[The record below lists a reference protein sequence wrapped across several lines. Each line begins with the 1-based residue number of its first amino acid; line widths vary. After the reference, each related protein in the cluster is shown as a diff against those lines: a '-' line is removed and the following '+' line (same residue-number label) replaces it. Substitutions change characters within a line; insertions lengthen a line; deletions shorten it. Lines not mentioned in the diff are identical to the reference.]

1 MTYEQILAFG
11 LIAVMMAAFLW
22 EKFRY
27 DVVACVALVAAVVLG
42 LLPAADAF
50 SGFSDDLVII
60 VGSALVVSAGVARS
74 GVVDLAIKRFFP
86 ALTSLHGQ
94 MLLLL
99 VTVTVLSAFIKNIGA
114 LAIMM
119 PVAFQFAR
127 RSSVPPSVFLMPMA
141 FSALLGG
148 LMTQIGTSPNIAVS
162 RLREELTGQ
171 PFTMF
176 DFTPV
181 GATLAAAGIVF
192 LIFFYWLVPRRENQN
207 PSLQEA
213 LEASSFAT
221 EAMITRQSSFV
232 GKTLHHLLQTSHGEV
247 TASAILR
254 GQTRLSPFP
263 DVLLHEEDTLLLEG
277 PSEALD
283 RIVSQGNLSLSG
295 NTDGDRKRRGDI
307 SSVEAVI
314 GRGSPLIG
322 QTTSELSLVHTY
334 GVNLLAVSRQGK
346 RIRERLGQLT
356 LRSGDV
362 VVLQGLR
369 QQMPSILT
377 ELGCLPLAEREILLG
392 TSRNIF
398 IPLAIL
404 VIAMGA
410 TALGLAPVAIAF
422 FAASACHGRLRRHPR
437 ERGLPRRRR
446 ADPGHAGS
454 PDPRRRYAAHVRW
467 QRRHCRLAQCRSRR
481 HAGLGC
487 SGNDPADRHGRHA
500 LPQQCRDRSR
510 HGPDRRKLR
519 NRPRLQAGSLPDGR
533 CHWCRLRFPH
543 PHRPPVQHAGHGSRR
558 LPLFGLSKA
567 WASPLHPHR
576 PGLGPGPADGLAGQ
590 LIRPGRG
597 KCTQRKTCVG
607 GRRFSLGAGT
617 WGTST
622 GRTVKG
628 LACHFV
634 GHG

>member
-94 MLLLL
+94 MMLLL

-221 EAMITRQSSFV
+221 EAMITRQSPFV

-295 NTDGDRKRRGDI
+295 NTEGDRKRRGDI

-422 FAASACHGRLRRHPR
+422 FAAALAMVAFGVIPVSEVYRAVDGPILVMLAALIPVADTLRTSGGSDVIAGWLNAAAGGMPAWGAVAMILLTAMAVTPFLNNAATVLVMAPIAASFATGLGYKPEAFLMAVAIGAGCDFLTPIGHQCNTLVMGPGGYRFSDYPRL
-437 ERGLPRRRR
+437 GLPL
-446 ADPGHAGS
+446 S
-454 PDPRRRYAAHVRW
+454 ILIV
-467 QRRHCRLAQCRSRR
+467 LVSV
-481 HAGLGC
+481 
-487 SGNDPADRHGRHA
+487 PA
-500 LPQQCRDRSR
+500 L
-510 HGPDRRKLR
+510 LMV
-519 NRPRLQAGSLPDGR
+519 
-533 CHWCRLRFPH
+533 W
-543 PHRPPVQHAGHGSRR
+543 PVS
-558 LPLFGLSKA
+558 
-567 WASPLHPHR
+567 
-576 PGLGPGPADGLAGQ
+576 
-590 LIRPGRG
+590 
-597 KCTQRKTCVG
+597 
-607 GRRFSLGAGT
+607 
-617 WGTST
+617 
-622 GRTVKG
+622 
-628 LACHFV
+628 
-634 GHG
+634 